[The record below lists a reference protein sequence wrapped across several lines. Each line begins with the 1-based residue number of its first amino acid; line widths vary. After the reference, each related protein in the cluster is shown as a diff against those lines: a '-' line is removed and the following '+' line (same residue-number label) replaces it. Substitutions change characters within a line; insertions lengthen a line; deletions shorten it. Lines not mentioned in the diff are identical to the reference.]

1 MSSAVLIRGY
11 MQIKFEF
18 QYFVTT
24 NIIDFSNNYQCTLTS
39 LNKDKQWSASDAIEN
54 PTHEASGET
63 GILG

>member
-1 MSSAVLIRGY
+1 MSSAALIRGH

-24 NIIDFSNNYQCTLTS
+24 NTIDLSNYDQCTLTS
-39 LNKDKQWSASDAIEN
+39 LNEDKWWSASDAIEN
-54 PTHEASGET
+54 PTHEASDEA

>member
-1 MSSAVLIRGY
+1 

-39 LNKDKQWSASDAIEN
+39 LNKDKWWSASDAIEN
-54 PTHEASGET
+54 PTYEAGGET